1 VWQDIANAAG
11 VRIPWNYHFA
21 GNAGRPPRRSR
32 AAALLSFAGFTFFT
46 PHLADLSNGEY
57 NVSRW
62 RKKEFVMN
70 ATKTGKK
77 APRGTTRPM
86 RNSRG
91 RPKLIEAAGTTAVTD
106 RKQRGDSIGVRY
118 DTQLQAAGLVE
129 AGLPF
134 SVIARFQKT
143 SGLTFE
149 RIKKVAR
156 ISEGSFARR
165 KQSGRLSQDE
175 SERLLRLARVYECA
189 VGLYDGD
196 QAGALQWLE
205 TPVPA
210 LGNQRPLD
218 AAQTEPGAR
227 EVEDL
232 IGRIEH
238 GVVS

>member
-1 VWQDIANAAG
+1 MEKEVIRMNTTKLGGKASG
-11 VRIPWNYHFA
+11 RTVR
-21 GNAGRPPRRSR
+21 PRR
-32 AAALLSFAGFTFFT
+32 G
-46 PHLADLSNGEY
+46 PHGRSKL
-57 NVSRW
+57 
-62 RKKEFVMN
+62 
-70 ATKTGKK
+70 TKTLGAT
-77 APRGTTRPM
+77 APENINPVV
-86 RNSRG
+86 
-91 RPKLIEAAGTTAVTD
+91 ID
-106 RKQRGDSIGVRY
+106 RKQRGVSIGAPY
-118 DTQLQAAGLVE
+118 ETQLEAAGLVE

-134 SVIARFQKT
+134 SVISRFQKT